1 MWEAARRRGCVA
13 NCAADC
19 VVDRVVDCAADR
31 IDDRAEN
38 CMGGPGRIFAVVLA
52 CLLAGLCAPVF
63 ANTTAVA
70 ISNAG
75 PFAATSAPVH
85 LAQAS
90 PPPRAFPQ
98 PGTTAIPEAIAQP
111 TVDATAAPAVRIGL
125 MLPLRSSALG
135 AAAQAVLAG
144 FQVSQEREREPGVTV
159 SVIETGDAA
168 AEILAQYNA
177 AIKDFDI
184 IVGPLTRTGVSAI
197 AQQAGATRPTL
208 ALAPPEIIN
217 GVETP
222 LGGDMLAIGL
232 SVEDEARQVAQGL
245 ADRQVAGTAF
255 VVSTS
260 IAWQRRTAKSFAT
273 KWREQG
279 RPAEVM
285 EIGVSGGFLAPSGLL
300 QIRKRLDAEKP
311 VVVFVALDAAQARQ
325 LRESIGTDIPM
336 VGTSQLN
343 PHSMAGW
350 ANAEARTPVM
360 NDVRLIDLPWL
371 LQADH
376 PAVMVYPRMSV
387 PTDSPPPSADLERL
401 YALGIDAYRVA
412 REIALR
418 HPHVE
423 LDGVT
428 GRLKMD
434 FGVGA
439 SRFERT
445 EIPAVYQD
453 GMVVPAP
460 EAR

>member
-1 MWEAARRRGCVA
+1 MWHAARRTGCVA
-13 NCAADC
+13 N
-19 VVDRVVDCAADR
+19 R
-31 IDDRAEN
+31 
-38 CMGGPGRIFAVVLA
+38 MGVPAGELAVVLA
-52 CLLAGLCAPVF
+52 CLLAGLCAPAF
-63 ANTTAVA
+63 ANTTAASTVDVA
-70 ISNAG
+70 RV
-75 PFAATSAPVH
+75 AADSPPVQ
-85 LAQAS
+85 LAQTG
-90 PPPRAFPQ
+90 PLPQ
-98 PGTTAIPEAIAQP
+98 AIPETVPQP
-111 TVDATAAPAVRIGL
+111 VVAAAGAPAVRIGL
-125 MLPLRSSALG
+125 MLPLRSAALG

-159 SVIETGDAA
+159 SVVETSDAP

-184 IVGPLTRTGVSAI
+184 IVGPLTRTGVSAV

-208 ALAPPEIIN
+208 ALAPPETIN
-217 GVETP
+217 GVDTP
-222 LGGDMLAIGL
+222 LTGDLLAIGL

-255 VVSTS
+255 VVSTN
-260 IAWQRRTAKSFAT
+260 IAWQRRTANSFAT
-273 KWREQG
+273 KWRQQG
-279 RPAEVM
+279 RTAELM
-285 EIGVSGGFLAPSGLL
+285 ELGVASAFLTPSSLV
-300 QIRKRLDAEKP
+300 QIKKRIDAEKP
-311 VVVFVALDAAQARQ
+311 AVVFAALDATQARQ
-325 LRESIGTDIPM
+325 LREAIGTDILM
-336 VGTSQLN
+336 AGTSQLN
-343 PHSMAGW
+343 PHSMVGW
-350 ANAEARTPVM
+350 ANPETRTPVM

-376 PAVMVYPRMSV
+376 PAVMVYPRMAAA
-387 PTDSPPPSADLERL
+387 PDAPPPSADMERL

-434 FGVGA
+434 FGIGA

-460 EAR
+460 ETR

>member
-1 MWEAARRRGCVA
+1 MWHAARRTGCVA
-13 NCAADC
+13 NGVARFVAHRDAI
-19 VVDRVVDCAADR
+19 RVANRMTGSAWL
-31 IDDRAEN
+31 A
-38 CMGGPGRIFAVVLA
+38 AVVRA

-63 ANTTAVA
+63 ANTTGVSIVHAA
-70 ISNAG
+70 
-75 PFAATSAPVH
+75 PFAPTLTSGQV
-85 LAQAS
+85 AQAS
-90 PPPRAFPQ
+90 APPPFPPSGSVAVPEAVPQ
-98 PGTTAIPEAIAQP
+98 PNI
-111 TVDATAAPAVRIGL
+111 DSTAAAAVRIGL

-135 AAAQAVLAG
+135 AAAHAVLAG

-159 SVIETGDAA
+159 AVIETGDAA

-197 AQQAGATRPTL
+197 AQQGATRPTL
-208 ALAPPEIIN
+208 ALAPPELIN
-217 GVETP
+217 GVEAT

-245 ADRQVAGTAF
+245 VDRQVAGTAF
-255 VVSTS
+255 VVSTN
-260 IAWQRRTAKSFAT
+260 IAWQRRTARSFAT

-279 RPAEVM
+279 RAAEIM
-285 EIGVSGGFLAPSGLL
+285 ELGVSGGFLAPSGLV
-300 QIRKRLDAEKP
+300 QIKKRLDAEKP
-311 VVVFVALDAAQARQ
+311 VVLFVALDAAQARQ
-325 LRESIGTDIPM
+325 LRESIGSDVLM

-343 PHSMAGW
+343 PRSMAGW
-350 ANAEARTPVM
+350 ANAESRTPVM

-387 PTDSPPPSADLERL
+387 PADASPPSADMERL

-423 LDGVT
+423 IDGVT

-439 SRFERT
+439 SRFERA

-460 EAR
+460 EGR